1 MIKTGGLRVLPR
13 IGPTQ
18 PTASDEIYPCHHLH
32 LHHDHHDDQNLDKNM
47 TLLHFHFYTQQIIIR
62 LPMSSVRRWQSKG
75 KDNKN
80 IAMDSSV
87 GKDNLGNISSIED
100 SEPENPKSKDEE
112 MQ

>member
-18 PTASDEIYPCHHLH
+18 PTASDEIYPWHHLH

-75 KDNKN
+75 IENKN
-80 IAMDSSV
+80 IAM
-87 GKDNLGNISSIED
+87 GKDNFGNISSIED
-100 SEPENPKSKDEE
+100 SEPSH
-112 MQ
+112 